1 MIRKQSRREWSDK
14 MSDIQNERLIEFISN
29 SKVAFINGQFQ
40 EAFTLAKE
48 AIKLDE
54 NCADAYQCAANVCM
68 SLGRYYNGDQ
78 VVTITIDERN
88 FRSKDVHFTLN
99 GDEVEVTSWEN
110 DQNNANVH
118 IGKYTISK
126 DGVYSYNIS
135 YIDMAGNHSQ
145 NGSTTS
151 FVVDQTPPVLKTNLR
166 NIGSMGYSKS
176 EDIIAEP

>member
-68 SLGRYYNGDQ
+68 SLGRYELSL
-78 VVTITIDERN
+78 I
-88 FRSKDVHFTLN
+88 
-99 GDEVEVTSWEN
+99 
-110 DQNNANVH
+110 H
-118 IGKYTISK
+118 I
-126 DGVYSYNIS
+126 
-135 YIDMAGNHSQ
+135 
-145 NGSTTS
+145 
-151 FVVDQTPPVLKTNLR
+151 
-166 NIGSMGYSKS
+166 
-176 EDIIAEP
+176 

>member
-68 SLGRYYNGDQ
+68 SLGRYALIAKTREQ
-78 VVTITIDERN
+78 LIRE
-88 FRSKDVHFTLN
+88 
-99 GDEVEVTSWEN
+99 
-110 DQNNANVH
+110 
-118 IGKYTISK
+118 
-126 DGVYSYNIS
+126 
-135 YIDMAGNHSQ
+135 SQ
-145 NGSTTS
+145 GSI
-151 FVVDQTPPVLKTNLR
+151 FLHLKVNYRGMHL
-166 NIGSMGYSKS
+166 
-176 EDIIAEP
+176 